1 MKRIWDRALGNSVA
15 RTWKYIPHSA
25 LKRSKPSL
33 APAKGVGG
41 ATLGGLGLRVGA
53 GAGAGTGAGAGVTGG
68 WFRAWLST
76 MAWSPWN
83 QDSSSSYCSSVTIAG
98 EAGEIRLKP
107 SSAVKDRSDGEGVP
121 A

>member
-15 RTWKYIPHSA
+15 QTWKYIPHSA
-25 LKRSKPSL
+25 LKRSKSSL

-53 GAGAGTGAGAGVTGG
+53 GAGVGTTGG

-76 MAWSPWN
+76 MAWSSWN
-83 QDSSSSYCSSVTIAG
+83 RDSSSSYCSLVTIAGEAG

-107 SSAVKDRSDGEGVP
+107 SSAVRDGSGGEGVP